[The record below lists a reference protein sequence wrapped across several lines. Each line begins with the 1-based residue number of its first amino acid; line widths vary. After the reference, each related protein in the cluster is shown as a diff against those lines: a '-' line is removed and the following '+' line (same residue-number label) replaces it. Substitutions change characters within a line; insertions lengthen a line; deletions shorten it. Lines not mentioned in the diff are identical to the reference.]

1 MNHDPTETRMREL
14 SWRRELTGAEQAE
27 LCAWIARHPEAAAQ
41 WQEEA
46 ALNALLAQLPNAPV
60 SNNFTARVMQ
70 DIERE
75 TTRPIR
81 ESANIRPWWQRVLL
95 PRLAFAAVLLG
106 AGLFAYQ
113 RNDAIQQERVASGW
127 KAVSGTENVLSVDV
141 LQDFNAIDQ
150 LGPRVQPDTE
160 LLSLMQ

>member
-27 LCAWIARHPEAAAQ
+27 LRAWLAAHPEAVAQ
-41 WQEEA
+41 WQEET
-46 ALNALLAQLPNAPV
+46 ALNSLLEQLPNAPV

-75 TTRPIR
+75 AMAAERQHVQKPH
-81 ESANIRPWWQRVLL
+81 WWQRVLL
-95 PRLAFAAVLLG
+95 PRLAFGAVLL
-106 AGLFAYQ
+106 AGLFMY
-113 RNDAIQQERVASGW
+113 RHNVTIKTERLTAPLVAFGDT
-127 KAVSGTENVLSVDV
+127 KELLSVDV
-141 LQDFNAIDQ
+141 LQDFNSIAQ
-150 LGPRVQPDTE
+150 LGPRVQPDME